1 MHEVART
8 MSSEGSITH
17 WLQLLKAGDRDAAQ
31 PLWEAYFVRLVG
43 LARSQLQGLRRKTVA
58 DEEDVALSAF
68 DSFCRHAQNG
78 VFPRLDDRD
87 DLWQVLLVL
96 TVRKAR
102 SLARRDKRL
111 KRGAG
116 RLVTFAELDEQDLE
130 ALLAAEPTPE
140 VALQLAEEC
149 QQLLECLNDESLRGV
164 ALSKLEGYTNR
175 EIANRLGC
183 VEKTVERKL
192 RSIRRLWADFGE
204 PSQ

>member
-1 MHEVART
+1 V
-8 MSSEGSITH
+8 SSDGSITH
-17 WLQLLKAGDRDAAQ
+17 WLHLLKAGDRDAAQ

-43 LARSQLQGLRRKTVA
+43 VARSHLQGLREKTGA

-68 DSFCRHAQNG
+68 DTFCRNAQNG

-102 SLARRDKRL
+102 SLARRQKRL

-116 RLVTFAELDEQDLE
+116 RVVTFADLDDEDVE
-130 ALLAAEPTPE
+130 AVLSTEPAPE
-140 VALQLAEEC
+140 VAIQLAEEC
-149 QQLLECLNDESLRGV
+149 QQLIEQLNDDSLRRV
-164 ALSKLEGYTNR
+164 ALWKLEGYNNR
-175 EIANRLGC
+175 EIAERMGC

-192 RSIRRLWADFGE
+192 RSIRQLWSDSEE
-204 PSQ
+204 PSP

>member
-1 MHEVART
+1 
-8 MSSEGSITH
+8 MSSEESITR

-43 LARSQLQGLRRKTVA
+43 LARSQLQGLCRKSVA

-68 DSFCRHAQNG
+68 DSFCRNAQSG

-102 SLARRDKRL
+102 SLARREKRL

-116 RLVTFAELDEQDLE
+116 RVVSLADLE
-130 ALLAAEPTPE
+130 DDDLDAVLATEPTPE
-140 VALQLAEEC
+140 VALQLAEGC
-149 QQLLECLNDESLRGV
+149 QQLLECLNDDSLRRV
-164 ALSKLEGYTNR
+164 ALCKLDGCTNR
-175 EIANRLGC
+175 EIAEQLGC
-183 VEKTVERKL
+183 VEKTIERKL
-192 RSIRRLWADFGE
+192 RSIRKLWSETAE
-204 PSQ
+204 VSP